1 MKMANRHSFN
11 PYEWQQILDSVTLA
25 GMAVALTDYSHLGL
39 FRLVKEMKVCSEEAM
54 AAKDDPSA
62 NELTKAVSADFK
74 SSVVMSEHVR
84 KLFVAGNAPE
94 TKAKIIEALRE
105 VSSLLDAKAPRDAVA
120 FKSWLLRIGEK
131 VAEASKAGG
140 LLGFG
145 GARVSD
151 AQEATL
157 AEISNAL
164 GLRLGG

>member
-1 MKMANRHSFN
+1 MANKRSFN

-25 GMAVALTDYSHLGL
+25 GMAVALTDYSHLRGL
-39 FRLVKEMKVCSEEAM
+39 FRSMKEMKVCSEEAM

-62 NELTKAVSADFK
+62 NELTKAVSADIK
-74 SSVVMSEHVR
+74 GSVVISEHVR

-94 TKAKIIEALRE
+94 TKAKTIEALRE

-131 VAEASKAGG
+131 VAEASKRGG

-151 AQEATL
+151 AQKATL